1 MSEEK
6 KQAELY
12 DQFVS
17 YVQRHMRDS
26 DNNNL
31 SVKEFDLRE
40 INAYDMQLVLE
51 NVDHGTKKLFDAV
64 ERFKPG
70 ARLETRESVCDGAPV
85 FVVTIPYKRAP
96 SSKSSK
102 AKKRRGVAVATSA
115 SPPRSGLLMFY
126 VFSMM
131 SLVVVAALKTTRDEW
146 SFLF

>member
-17 YVQRHMRDS
+17 YVQRNMRDS
-26 DNNNL
+26 DNSNL

-70 ARLETRESVCDGAPV
+70 ARLETRESVGDGAPV
-85 FVVTIPYKRAP
+85 FVATIPYKRAT
-96 SSKSSK
+96 SSRSSK
-102 AKKRRGVAVATSA
+102 AKKRRGVAVATS
-115 SPPRSGLLMFY
+115 SSPRSGLLMFY

>member
-70 ARLETRESVCDGAPV
+70 ARLETRESVGDGAPV
-85 FVVTIPYKRAP
+85 FVATIPYKRATN
-96 SSKSSK
+96 SKSSK
-102 AKKRRGVAVATSA
+102 LKKRRVAVTTTSA
-115 SPPRSGLLMFY
+115 PRSGLLMFY

>member
-70 ARLETRESVCDGAPV
+70 ARLETRESVGDGAPV
-85 FVVTIPYKRAP
+85 FVATIPYKRATNSR
-96 SSKSSK
+96 SSKV
-102 AKKRRGVAVATSA
+102 KKRRVAVATTSA
-115 SPPRSGLLMFY
+115 PRSGLLMFY